1 MTDPGRPDVVCLGIL
16 VADAVGR
23 PVDGLPPTG
32 TLGAIGEITLQA
44 GGCALST
51 ASALARLGLGSAVAG
66 LVGEDAL
73 GDFLLARLDERGVD
87 RRGVR
92 RDPAVA
98 TSASL
103 VLVGSSGERT
113 FLHVAGASARL
124 RAEDLDREALF
135 AGRALHVGGALLME
149 SLDGEPTA
157 ALLAEARDR
166 GVTTSLD
173 TAFDPT
179 GRWSRA
185 LPCLPHLDLM
195 TPSLTEARG
204 VSGEREPAAVAAWL
218 RARGVARVALTMGAD
233 GCWASGE
240 GFEGHLPGLPV
251 AAVDGT
257 GAGDA
262 FAAGLLFGTLAGWP
276 LERAARFANAV
287 GALATTAVGAVAG
300 LRGAE
305 ETLTLAGLSRTA

>member
-1 MTDPGRPDVVCLGIL
+1 VTAGGRPDVVCLGIL

-23 PVDGLPPTG
+23 PVDGLPPPG
-32 TLGAIGEITLQA
+32 TLGMVEEITLQA

-51 ASALARLGLGSAVAG
+51 ASALTRLGLRSAVVG
-66 LVGEDAL
+66 LVGDDAL
-73 GDFLLARLDERGVD
+73 ADFLIARLDERGVD

-92 RDPAVA
+92 RDPAA
-98 TSASL
+98 PTSASL
-103 VLVGSSGERT
+103 VMVGAAGERT
-113 FLHVAGASARL
+113 FLHLTGASARL
-124 RAEDLDREALF
+124 RAEDLEPDAVL

-149 SLDGEPTA
+149 ALDGEPTA
-157 ALLAEARDR
+157 ALLAEAQAR
-166 GVTTSLD
+166 GVLTSLD

-195 TPSLTEARG
+195 TPSLAEARG
-204 VSGEREPAAVAAWL
+204 ISGERDPAAVAAWL
-218 RARGVARVALTMGAD
+218 RRRGVGRVALKMGAD

-240 GFEGHLPGLPV
+240 GFEGPIPGLPV
-251 AAVDGT
+251 RSLDGT

-276 LERAARFANAV
+276 FERAARFANAV

-300 LRGAE
+300 LLGAD
-305 ETLTLAGLSRTA
+305 ETLALAGLE